1 MGRRIIIAMTGTLAL
16 SLAAGLFAPAAR
28 GAAPNYASFKGQ
40 KQGQLKPGS
49 TKTSLSSKNLKL
61 MRGAGAGKPQ
71 LKGLKQP
78 ANNGKLGG
86 TTAVGFNRG
95 IGQPPP

>member
-1 MGRRIIIAMTGTLAL
+1 MGKRIIIAMTGTLAL
-16 SLAAGLFAPAAR
+16 SLAAGLFAPAAH
-28 GAAPNYASFKGQ
+28 GAEPNYASVKGP

-49 TKTSLSSKNLKL
+49 TKTNLSSKNLKL

-71 LKGLKQP
+71 LRGLKPP
-78 ANNGKLGG
+78 ANDGTVSGK
-86 TTAVGFNRG
+86 TAAGFNRG